1 MDINDLVTVFTVASP
16 TKAEIIKNYLDS
28 EGIHCFL
35 ENNNQAV
42 GPGLLTLDIQIQ
54 VPAADADRA
63 GKLIAAHEARHHG

>member
-1 MDINDLVTVFTVASP
+1 MDVNDLLTVFTVAGP
-16 TKAEIIKNYLDS
+16 MKAEIIKNYLLS

-42 GPGLLTLDIQIQ
+42 GPGLNTLEIQIQ

-63 GKLIAAHEARHHG
+63 GRLIASHEAKHHA